1 MRGRRGFYR
10 MAPLVFCG
18 CGVAMARWWGL
29 GVLVQCWLATLVG
42 PAWSDT
48 IRLRADDWCPF
59 NCSEQKK
66 GYGIEVA
73 EQIFAAAGHTIQYQ
87 LAPWSRSLEDCLRGE
102 VEAVIGAA
110 PVDSPEL
117 VFGDEPIGQWDST
130 FVVKTGNPWRYD
142 GVESLGRVKLAAII
156 GYIYMEPVGEYVQAN
171 KKNKARVT
179 QVGGTQ
185 PLDQSLKMVAA
196 GRVDAAMESRAV
208 LDYKLREMGL
218 AGQLAIA
225 GGTRSGPI
233 YIAFSP
239 KHPQA
244 QDYARI
250 LDDGIRAMRADGR
263 LKAILDRYGVRDWK

>member
-1 MRGRRGFYR
+1 
-10 MAPLVFCG
+10 
-18 CGVAMARWWGL
+18 MARWWGL
-29 GVLVQCWLATLVG
+29 GLLLAQLCVMAAAG
-42 PAWSDT
+42 PVAADI

-59 NCSEQKK
+59 NCSEPKK
-66 GYGIEVA
+66 GYGVEVA
-73 EQIFAAAGHTIQYQ
+73 EQVFAVAGHTVQYQ

-102 VEAVIGAA
+102 VDAVIGAA
-110 PVDSPEL
+110 PVDSPDL
-117 VFGDEPIGQWDST
+117 VFGAEPIGQWDST
-130 FVVKTGNPWRYD
+130 FVVKAGNPWRYD
-142 GVESLGRVKLAAII
+142 GIQSLDQVKLAAII
-156 GYIYMEPVGEYVQAN
+156 GYIYMDPVGDYVAAN
-171 KKNKARVT
+171 KQNKARVT

-218 AGQLAIA
+218 VDSLAIA
-225 GGTRSGPI
+225 GGTQSGPI

-239 KHPQA
+239 KHA
-244 QDYARI
+244 KARDYARI

>member
-1 MRGRRGFYR
+1 
-10 MAPLVFCG
+10 
-18 CGVAMARWWGL
+18 MARWWGL
-29 GVLVQCWLATLVG
+29 GLLLAQLCMMVTAVS
-42 PAWSDT
+42 ASADI

-66 GYGIEVA
+66 GYGVEVA
-73 EQIFAAAGHTIQYQ
+73 EQVFAAAGHLIQYQ

-110 PVDSPEL
+110 PVDSPDL
-117 VFGDEPIGQWDST
+117 VFGAEPIGQWDST
-130 FVVKTGNPWRYD
+130 FVVKAGNPWRYD

-156 GYIYMEPVGEYVQAN
+156 GYIYMEPVGEYVEAN
-171 KKNKARVT
+171 KKNRSRVI

-196 GRVDAAMESRAV
+196 DRVDAAMESRTV

-218 AGQLAIA
+218 TGSLSIA
-225 GGTRSGPI
+225 GGTQSGPI

-239 KHPQA
+239 KHPKA
-244 QDYARI
+244 RDYVRI

-263 LKAILDRYGVRDWK
+263 LKAILDKYGVRDWK

>member
-1 MRGRRGFYR
+1 MGEV
-10 MAPLVFCG
+10 VFCV
-18 CGVAMARWWGL
+18 CGVAMAKWWGFGL
-29 GVLVQCWLATLVG
+29 LAQFGVFFAAT
-42 PAWSDT
+42 PAAADVIS
-48 IRLRADDWCPF
+48 LRADDWCPF
-59 NCSEQKK
+59 NCSEAKK
-66 GYGIEVA
+66 GYGVEVA
-73 EQIFAAAGHTIQYQ
+73 EQVFAAAGHTIQYQ

-102 VEAVIGAA
+102 VDAVIGAA

-117 VFGDEPIGQWDST
+117 VFGAEPIGQWDST

-142 GVESLGRVKLAAII
+142 GVESLERVKLAAII
-156 GYIYMEPVGEYVQAN
+156 GYIYMEPVGQYVETN

-208 LDYKLREMGL
+208 LDYKLRQMGL
-218 AGQLAIA
+218 AGNLAIA

-239 KHPQA
+239 KHPKA
-244 QDYARI
+244 RDYARI

-263 LKAILDRYGVRDWK
+263 LKAILDKYGVRDWK